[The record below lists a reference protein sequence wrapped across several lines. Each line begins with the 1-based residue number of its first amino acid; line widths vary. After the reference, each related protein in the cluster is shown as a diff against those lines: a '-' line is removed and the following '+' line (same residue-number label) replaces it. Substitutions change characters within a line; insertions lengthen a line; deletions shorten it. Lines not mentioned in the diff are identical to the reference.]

1 MANSRYA
8 AATLFQLDF
17 QISAAIVLM
26 LDHIR
31 DLRSVQLAGDHADIA
46 LTLCNGKQ
54 ILAHTAP
61 IVPSGAA
68 SDHVLGHLEEALRSL
83 SEGARNTDAQ
93 ELIFITNASDPCRDD
108 ASKGIF
114 SAPSARRSYADLPE
128 SAQRILADCLKGIA
142 NPLDFSEFAIQTF
155 RFAPDNSETRD
166 RLVLESVRD
175 FIGSFQTDLSYG
187 LDKRLLPVWRDQF
200 LANGATQNPDSELRK
215 EDLVWPILV
224 FETEASGCGEAFQA
238 GLDPSVCDEA
248 AHRVQEVMD
257 LHRERIPLFRQVLWA
272 YRSFQTDETGRD
284 RLRAFVDGSWE
295 RDRERFRRDGIS
307 DEVLEALTK
316 MILYRI
322 VGRRTL
328 IERVL
333 EAVNL

>member
-1 MANSRYA
+1 MTTNRYA
-8 AATLFQLDF
+8 AAAFYQLDF

-46 LTLCNGKQ
+46 LILCNGKQ

-68 SDHVLGHLEEALRSL
+68 SDHVLDHLEEALRSL
-83 SEGARNTDAQ
+83 SEGARNADVQ
-93 ELIFITNASDPCRDD
+93 EFVFITNASNPFRDD

-114 SAPSARRSYADLPE
+114 SVPSARRSYADLPE
-128 SAQRILADCLKGIA
+128 SAQRILAECLKGISD
-142 NPLDFSEFAIQTF
+142 PLDFGKFVIQTF
-155 RFAPDNSETRD
+155 RFALEDSEARD

-175 FIGSFQTDLSYG
+175 FLGSFHTDLSYG

-200 LANGATQNPDSELRK
+200 LANGAKLSPDSALRK
-215 EDLVWPILV
+215 ENLVWPILV
-224 FETEASGCGEAFQA
+224 FETEASGCGKAFQA
-238 GLDPSVCDEA
+238 ELDPSVRDEA
-248 AHRVQEVMD
+248 AHRAQEVMD
-257 LHRERIPLFRQVLWA
+257 LHRERIPLFREVLRA

-295 RDRERFRRDGIS
+295 RNRERFRRDGIS